1 MRPLPRL
8 FAVTT
13 DSICRAADFGVRAAA
28 VAAAGPAAAIL
39 VRAPDSTT
47 AQLAAFA
54 GRVTA
59 LAGPPEAAVFVHTRP
74 DLARAVGADGV
85 QLRAADL
92 LPADARRV
100 LGPGWVGRSVHSRE
114 EADAALADGA
124 DYLVAGN
131 VFDTPSHPGY
141 RGRGLEW
148 LAGIAALGQPVI
160 AIGGITSARAAAAR
174 DAGAWGVAVIAAVW
188 GAEDPAAAA
197 AALLAP
203 WAEAA

>member
-28 VAAAGPAAAIL
+28 IAAAGSAAAIL
-39 VRAPDSTT
+39 VRAPNSTT
-47 AQLAAFA
+47 AQQAAFA
-54 GRVTA
+54 ERVTA
-59 LAGPPEAAVFVHTRP
+59 LARPPEAAVFVHARA

-92 LPADARRV
+92 LPADARPV
-100 LGPGWVGRSVHSRE
+100 LGRGWVGRSVHSSE
-114 EADAALADGA
+114 EAEAALAEGA

-141 RGRGLEW
+141 RGRGLAW
-148 LAGIAALGQPVI
+148 LAGIVALGHPVI
-160 AIGGITSARAAAAR
+160 AIGGLTGARAAAAR
-174 DAGAWGVAVIAAVW
+174 DAGAWGVAAIAAVW
-188 GAEDPAAAA
+188 QADDPAAAA